1 MLIVWLVLGFLIVGA
16 ILLAIMGLKDQGE
29 EEDPL
34 QARLAEYVDSGREI
48 HSLEELE
55 LEQPFSERV
64 LKPLGRWLGSIA
76 IKFTPQN
83 AIETAQRN
91 LELAG
96 RPGGLEAGT
105 FVAMRFIALFTLGG
119 GTFFLLKLSHNK
131 MLHSK
136 AFLFGVIFAILGY
149 YFPDMWLKGKIKRR
163 QEEILRALPDALDLL
178 TICVGAG
185 LGFDAAMHKVVEK
198 WDNELAREFGRVLR
212 EIQLGKT
219 RREALRDMAD
229 RIGLPEVSSFVA
241 AIIQSEQLGVSLG
254 KVLLIQAENM
264 RTKRRQRAEEKAHQ
278 APVKMIF
285 PLVFLVMPALFI
297 VLLGPAAMIVIQLFL
312 GGGKGF

>member
-1 MLIVWLVLGFLIVGA
+1 MLVVWLILGFLVIGA
-16 ILLAIMGLKDQGE
+16 ILLAIMGLKE
-29 EEDPL
+29 RETEEDPL

-48 HSLEELE
+48 HSLEEIE

-64 LKPLGRWLGSIA
+64 LKPLGRWLGELA
-76 IKFTPQN
+76 LKFTPQN

-96 RPGGLEAGT
+96 RPNGLEAST
-105 FVAMRFIALFTLGG
+105 FIALRFVSLIVFGG
-119 GTFFLLKLSHNK
+119 GTFLLLRISHNK
-131 MLHSK
+131 SFHSK
-136 AFLFGVIFAILGY
+136 ALLFGIIFAVLGY
-149 YFPDMWLKGKIKRR
+149 YLPDLWLKSKIRRR
-163 QEEILRALPDALDLL
+163 QENILRALPDALDLL

-185 LGFDAAMHKVVEK
+185 LGFDGAMSKVVEK
-198 WDNELAREFGRVLR
+198 WDNELAFEFGRVLR
-212 EIQLGKT
+212 EIQLGKS

-229 RIGLPEVSSFVA
+229 RVGLPEMSSFVA

-278 APVKMIF
+278 APVKMLF
-285 PLVFLVMPALFI
+285 PLVFLVMPAPFI
-297 VLLGPAAMIVIQLFL
+297 VLLGPAVMIVIQMFV
-312 GGGKGF
+312 GGNGF

>member
-1 MLIVWLVLGFLIVGA
+1 MLVVWLILGFLVIGA
-16 ILLAIMGLKDQGE
+16 ILLAIMGLKE
-29 EEDPL
+29 RETEEDPL

-48 HSLEELE
+48 HSLEEIE

-64 LKPLGRWLGSIA
+64 LKPLGRWLGELA
-76 IKFTPQN
+76 LKFTPQN

-96 RPGGLEAGT
+96 RPGGLEAST
-105 FVAMRFIALFTLGG
+105 FVALRFVSLIVFGG
-119 GTFFLLKLSHNK
+119 GTFLLLRISHNK
-131 MLHSK
+131 SFHSK
-136 AFLFGVIFAILGY
+136 ALLFGIIFAVLGY
-149 YFPDMWLKGKIKRR
+149 YLPDLWLKSKIRRR
-163 QEEILRALPDALDLL
+163 QENILRALPDALDLL

-185 LGFDAAMHKVVEK
+185 LGFDGAMSKVVEK
-198 WDNELAREFGRVLR
+198 WDNELAFEFGRVLR
-212 EIQLGKT
+212 EIQLGKS

-229 RIGLPEVSSFVA
+229 RVGLPEMSSFVA

-278 APVKMIF
+278 APVKMLF

-297 VLLGPAAMIVIQLFL
+297 VLLGPAVMIVIQMFV
-312 GGGKGF
+312 GGNGF

>member
-1 MLIVWLVLGFLIVGA
+1 MLVVWLILGFLVIGA
-16 ILLAIMGLKDQGE
+16 ILLAIMGLKE
-29 EEDPL
+29 REAEEDPL
-34 QARLAEYVDSGREI
+34 QARLAEYIDAGREI
-48 HSLEELE
+48 HSLEEIE

-64 LKPLGRWLGSIA
+64 LKPLGRWLGELA
-76 IKFTPQN
+76 LKFTPQN

-105 FVAMRFIALFTLGG
+105 FVALRFVAMIGFGG
-119 GTFFLLKLSHNK
+119 GVFFLLKISPNK
-131 MLHSK
+131 TFHSK
-136 AFLFGVIFAILGY
+136 ALLFGVIFAVLGY
-149 YFPDMWLKGKIKRR
+149 YLPDLWLKSKIRRR
-163 QEEILRALPDALDLL
+163 QENILRALPDALDLL

-185 LGFDAAMHKVVEK
+185 LGFDGAMSKVVEK
-198 WDNELAREFGRVLR
+198 WDNELAFEFGRVLR
-212 EIQLGKT
+212 EIQLGKS

-229 RIGLPEVSSFVA
+229 RVGLPEMSSFVA

-278 APVKMIF
+278 APVKMLF

-297 VLLGPAAMIVIQLFL
+297 VLLGPAVMIVIQMFV
-312 GGGKGF
+312 GGNGF

>member
-1 MLIVWLVLGFLIVGA
+1 MLVVWLILGFLVIGA
-16 ILLAIMGLKDQGE
+16 ILLAIMGLKE
-29 EEDPL
+29 RETEEDPL

-48 HSLEELE
+48 HSLEEIE

-64 LKPLGRWLGSIA
+64 LKPLGRWLGELA
-76 IKFTPQN
+76 LKFTPQN

-96 RPGGLEAGT
+96 RPNGLEAST
-105 FVAMRFIALFTLGG
+105 FIALRFVSLIVFGG
-119 GTFFLLKLSHNK
+119 GTFLLLRISHNK
-131 MLHSK
+131 SFHSK
-136 AFLFGVIFAILGY
+136 ALLFGIIFAVLGY
-149 YFPDMWLKGKIKRR
+149 YLPDLWLKSKIRRR
-163 QEEILRALPDALDLL
+163 QENILRALPDALDLL

-185 LGFDAAMHKVVEK
+185 LGFDGAMSKVVEK
-198 WDNELAREFGRVLR
+198 WDNELAFEFGRVLR
-212 EIQLGKT
+212 EIQLGKS

-229 RIGLPEVSSFVA
+229 RVGLPEMSSFVA

-278 APVKMIF
+278 APVKMLF

-297 VLLGPAAMIVIQLFL
+297 VLLGPAVMIVIQMFV
-312 GGGKGF
+312 GGNGF